1 MTIGV
6 HLNPYLGDI
15 PWFRGEVWSYSKLG
29 MHALGENQIIVAT
42 EMMGS
47 IMTKKSAQ
55 KAQKLK

>member
-1 MTIGV
+1 MQAT
-6 HLNPYLGDI
+6 
-15 PWFRGEVWSYSKLG
+15 GELAILG
-29 MHALGENQIIVAT
+29 MYALGEDKIIVAT

>member
-1 MTIGV
+1 MQATGKLAI
-6 HLNPYLGDI
+6 
-15 PWFRGEVWSYSKLG
+15 LG
-29 MHALGENQIIVAT
+29 MYALGEDKIIVAT